1 MQLSSK
7 THTTSYDSFVAL
19 FLQDFVELL
28 RVEAAGQ
35 KRDRVMGVSD
45 RIIKM
50 NPVVE
55 RIPVSPRPFEDVIEL
70 VQLDSTRV
78 FSHAGYNWSHRSHR
92 AVLSGELRTDR
103 RIILQLCLLRIFS
116 WSNHAASIDVHILQ
130 MFLNAHTWR
139 LLHLFLTQRVGDEMQ
154 DIVQNFQNVLYLVE
168 LSHDDCPIMLRD
180 CEIGA
185 VGVLYFWNF
194 LLHGPHESCRAK
206 VASVEG
212 VLFVGNSWDGDDASR
227 DYIRRCEWNFH

>member
-78 FSHAGYNWSHRSHR
+78 FSHAGYN
-92 AVLSGELRTDR
+92 
-103 RIILQLCLLRIFS
+103 
-116 WSNHAASIDVHILQ
+116 
-130 MFLNAHTWR
+130 
-139 LLHLFLTQRVGDEMQ
+139 
-154 DIVQNFQNVLYLVE
+154 
-168 LSHDDCPIMLRD
+168 
-180 CEIGA
+180 
-185 VGVLYFWNF
+185 
-194 LLHGPHESCRAK
+194 
-206 VASVEG
+206 
-212 VLFVGNSWDGDDASR
+212 
-227 DYIRRCEWNFH
+227 